1 MRRELRLKAVE
12 IFDDTSR
19 FTPPT
24 LPPDPP
30 VEHQECLQSTSCAAG
45 KPADQVPPRPGVSC
59 HARLL
64 LASTGRGEDGTEGRR
79 ATGKK
84 KKHDRN
90 RKFIEGRV
98 AFLSFSSRLE
108 SGDTTQESRVDKI
121 SQGTIKVISVI
132 GQLSSFKVLYPAVQ
146 QQDQTI
152 PKKILLRKGTK
163 SMAR

>member
-1 MRRELRLKAVE
+1 MTTPAA
-12 IFDDTSR
+12 SR
-19 FTPPT
+19 HQPSHPT
-24 LPPDPP
+24 LPSSTRNVCRAQAALLESRRIRFPPDL
-30 VEHQECLQSTSCAAG
+30 VSAATL
-45 KPADQVPPRPGVSC
+45 ACSSL
-59 HARLL
+59 RLV
-64 LASTGRGEDGTEGRR
+64 GERMGRR
-79 ATGKK
+79 ADGLLEKK

>member
-1 MRRELRLKAVE
+1 MSAEHKLHCWKAGG
-12 IFDDTSR
+12 SG
-19 FTPPT
+19 
-24 LPPDPP
+24 
-30 VEHQECLQSTSCAAG
+30 S
-45 KPADQVPPRPGVSC
+45 PPRPGVSC

-132 GQLSSFKVLYPAVQ
+132 GQSSSFKVLYPAVQ